1 MAHHVIRHLK
11 RLATIKY
18 ILSLCTDQHK
28 NNKQSTEKHVFYVLR
43 CLQIKYY
50 CKLVKAAFFTF
61 INLDNEKTVFFPF
74 YHYYYYYFHYVLT
87 FNYVWFF
94 SSGFFLSPFHSDIN
108 FIFETLQQQQH
119 QHVKQKPF
127 FTNRLVD
134 NFTHCDDDKLWRY
147 RPIDYTVMLRN
158 MWNQYVQ

>member
-61 INLDNEKTVFFPF
+61 INLDNEKTVFFSF
-74 YHYYYYYFHYVLT
+74 LLLLLLLFSLCVNIQLCVI
-87 FNYVWFF
+87 FFVWFF
-94 SSGFFLSPFHSDIN
+94 SFSFPFRYQFHFRNTATTTTSTCQTKTFF
-108 FIFETLQQQQH
+108 H
-119 QHVKQKPF
+119 QSIGRQF
-127 FTNRLVD
+127 YAL
-134 NFTHCDDDKLWRY
+134 
-147 RPIDYTVMLRN
+147 
-158 MWNQYVQ
+158 